1 MIMKNL
7 VNSLLGVLLCF
18 WIIGCKTTQK
28 SPIEIRFEQ
37 YTRANNLTR
46 DIIKI
51 DSIIQVDSVNIIEQL
66 NKMEIESDSLN
77 KYILDRMNNVM
88 LNKSQKHKY
97 NISRAIE
104 AAEIGLNHFGR
115 TDDRKEK
122 LQQLQDRIITLLDDK
137 EEKDCYY
144 TTHKIYVNTK
154 SGNDSYI
161 ALTIGYQ
168 DTIVIDKKYKGG
180 YTLKSKRVEECFSEY
195 RFEAIAA
202 QLVTIDKMN
211 AFISKYNLE

>member
-1 MIMKNL
+1 MKSYVSFL
-7 VNSLLGVLLCF
+7 VAMLLCLG
-18 WIIGCKTTQK
+18 IISCKPTPK

-37 YTRANNLTR
+37 YVRANNLTE

-51 DSIIQVDSVNIIEQL
+51 DSIVQVDSINIIGQL
-66 NKMEIESDSLN
+66 NRMEIESDSLN
-77 KYILDRMNNVM
+77 NYILDRMNVM
-88 LNKSQKHKY
+88 LDKSQMHKY
-97 NISRAIE
+97 NLSRVIE
-104 AAEIGLNHFGR
+104 ASEIALNHIER
-115 TDDRKEK
+115 SDDRKEK
-122 LQQLQDRIITLLDDK
+122 LQKLQDRIITLLDDK

-144 TTHKIYVNTK
+144 TTHKVYVNTK

-168 DTIVIDKKYKGG
+168 DTIVIDKEYKGG

-195 RFEAIAA
+195 QLEAIAA

-211 AFISKYNLE
+211 AFIAKYNLE

>member
-1 MIMKNL
+1 MTMKSY
-7 VNSLLGVLLCF
+7 VNFFVAMLLCLGL
-18 WIIGCKTTQK
+18 ICCKSTPK

-37 YTRANNLTR
+37 YARTNNLTD

-51 DSIIQVDSVNIIEQL
+51 DSIVQVDSVHIIGEL
-66 NKMEIESDSLN
+66 DKLKIESDSLN
-77 KYILDRMNNVM
+77 NYILDRTNVL
-88 LNKSQKHKY
+88 LNKSKMHKY
-97 NISRAIE
+97 NMSIAIE
-104 AAEIGLNHFGR
+104 AAEIVLNHIER
-115 TDDRKEK
+115 SDNRKEK
-122 LQQLQDRIITLLDDK
+122 LQKLQDRIITLLDDK
-137 EEKDCYY
+137 EETDCYY

-195 RFEAIAA
+195 YSEAISA
-202 QLVTIDKMN
+202 QLVTINKMN
-211 AFISKYNLE
+211 AFISKHNLE